1 MICLYKQGPA
11 VVTGRS
17 PLVLVLLG
25 GDESGSGLAAGQ
37 LERCLLVGHLDR
49 GSAPDMFFFLALN

>member
-1 MICLYKQGPA
+1 MICPYKQGPA

-37 LERCLLVGHLDR
+37 LERCLLVGHLDPGF
-49 GSAPDMFFFLALN
+49 GS